1 MRIVLLIDTN
11 GFPRDVIK
19 LGFLRFWP
27 DWGVLSPLM
36 ESQGTFGKSLGP
48 ILGGEDM

>member
-1 MRIVLLIDTN
+1 MA
-11 GFPRDVIK
+11 
-19 LGFLRFWP
+19 FLVMLSSLAFFVFGRTG
-27 DWGVLSPLM
+27 GVLSPLM